1 MLTDLLAKAC
11 SSCFTTQDHLSR
23 ADHHPSPQHTSIMNQ
38 ENALLSCSQVNL
50 VETFFS
56 VDLLTPQVI
65 LTYVKLTKNSNNN
78 QPIKQTNS
86 LSNTSRQRKKIT
98 DDRQQLACL
107 MSPSYYRGVIIS
119 VLISTTNLPAVVS
132 LLESLG
138 HEFLCPAHGC

>member
-50 VETFFS
+50 VETFSQLIFWLPKWF
-56 VDLLTPQVI
+56 LLMSSWQKTF
-65 LTYVKLTKNSNNN
+65 NNN

-98 DDRQQLACL
+98 HDRQQLACL
-107 MSPSYYRGVIIS
+107 MSPSYYRVIIS
-119 VLISTTNLPAVVS
+119 VLISTTNMPTVVS

-138 HEFLCPAHGC
+138 HGFLCPAHGC